1 MKLPLQLRE
10 LELGDDR
17 FEEGNGGGA
26 GGGEE
31 GGFSGVALLG
41 ESGGFSLRGFAMSD
55 GCGCVCLVS
64 GAGGRKV
71 NESSERAVAAA
82 KRLLGGGALSLTH
95 DAPIRGAARRLNSG
109 AGPEVEEFAIARRSG
124 ATRSSFPLSRRKNH
138 AFHDP
143 SRVIA
148 GVADRTHRRTFV
160 SMLNTRF
167 PFPLSLAAESRTAE
181 LRRNSTD
188 GEEIPNARRI
198 ATRSK
203 SNPAKTV
210 SENATSPPGA

>member
-10 LELGDDR
+10 LELVDDR
-17 FEEGNGGGA
+17 FEEGNGGGN

-41 ESGGFSLRGFAMSD
+41 KSGGFSLRGFAMSD

-71 NESSERAVAAA
+71 NESSERAAAA
-82 KRLLGGGALSLTH
+82 EKRLLGGGALSLIH
-95 DAPIRGAARRLNSG
+95 DAAIRGAARRLNSG
-109 AGPEVEEFAIARRSG
+109 AAPEVEEFAIARRSG

-148 GVADRTHRRTFV
+148 SVADRTQLDRKHTIPHSER
-160 SMLNTRF
+160 
-167 PFPLSLAAESRTAE
+167 
-181 LRRNSTD
+181 LRDFLLCHCACPTTQMQENC
-188 GEEIPNARRI
+188 NARKLQENWI
-198 ATRSK
+198 A
-203 SNPAKTV
+203 
-210 SENATSPPGA
+210 G